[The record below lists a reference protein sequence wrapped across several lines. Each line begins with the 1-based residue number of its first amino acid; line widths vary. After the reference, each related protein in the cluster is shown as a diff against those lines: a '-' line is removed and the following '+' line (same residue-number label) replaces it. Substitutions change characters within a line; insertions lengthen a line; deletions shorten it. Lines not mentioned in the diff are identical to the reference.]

1 MLLGKCLRQRI
12 VALFF
17 YCVLCIHISENESVF
32 VLVQDAIFRTLA
44 AILHLGNIEF
54 APGKDTDSSKI
65 KDSTSNFHL
74 QMAAKLFMYV
84 FFCIN
89 YHDIFGENIP
99 FFHYCCFSGIMLS
112 VLVFFL
118 ENVWFEMF
126 WRRWSKWLK

>member
-44 AILHLGNIEF
+44 AILHVGNIEF

-84 FFCIN
+84 FFASTTM
-89 YHDIFGENIP
+89 IFLGKIFL
-99 FFHYCCFSGIMLS
+99 FFIIVASLELCFLY
-112 VLVFFL
+112 
-118 ENVWFEMF
+118 
-126 WRRWSKWLK
+126 